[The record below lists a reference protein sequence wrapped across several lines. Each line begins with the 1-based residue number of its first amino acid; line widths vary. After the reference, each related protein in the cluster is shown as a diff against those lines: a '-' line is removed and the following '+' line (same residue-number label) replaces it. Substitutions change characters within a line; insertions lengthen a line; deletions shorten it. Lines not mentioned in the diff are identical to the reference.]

1 MIYPKIKRLMDLLMC
16 LLLIPLLI
24 LPMGVLAIVVKL
36 DSKGPVLF
44 RQKRV
49 GKDNTHFTILK
60 FRTMYIDTDPNTPT
74 HLLGSPE
81 DKLTKVGK
89 VLRKLSLD
97 ELPQLFNILAGNMSF
112 IGPRPALWNQYDLIA
127 LRDENGAST
136 CVPGLSGWAQVKGRD
151 TLALEEKARLD
162 GEYAQKQS
170 FLFDAKC
177 FFLTLVSVISA
188 KGNKEGGTGKQENK
202 KIKILMATTIAK
214 AFGWFVSDSAEN
226 FSQKG
231 FDVTVMCGEMDEDFI
246 NRHEKFAHVVPLSV
260 TRGMNPVSTLKCV
273 IELSKL
279 FRKEHFDIIQYS
291 TPNIAFC
298 CSLARGFKKIPVRV
312 YGQWGLRYE
321 GFRGIKRFVL
331 KALEKFTCKR
341 ATHIYATSKKNRQI
355 SIDEKLTSEDKIFV
369 IGHGG
374 TVGVDFSSFDLSKK
388 EQYRKDIRKRYNIPE
403 DAFLFG
409 YTGRIN
415 RDKGISELLSAFRA
429 ILAEKP
435 ETRLMLVGM
444 EDSVG
449 MPDRDILEWA
459 KSSDNIIFTGGVDS
473 SLVPEYMSAMDI
485 LVHPTYREGFSMV
498 LQEAMAMGVPII
510 TTDIPGPSEVITEG
524 KTGVLVPAK
533 DVEALYKEMK
543 SLMGDPH
550 RMDRFSRDG
559 RRRVELFFA
568 RPIMLRNIYNK
579 YCELLGIDDRRIRLM
594 YLTSKPEFAIMAQ
607 EAGVDRIFLDLE
619 ILGKFERQGH
629 LDTVVSHSSFD
640 DVSKLRR
647 VLKDAELVVRC
658 NPVHEGLSREI
669 DSIIDDGADMI
680 ILPYFKTVDEVKKFL
695 SIVGGR
701 VRTMLLF
708 ETKESVESI
717 DEILALEGIDEAFV
731 GLNDLHLSYKTDFM
745 FRLLSDGTVERICEK
760 FREKKIPYGFGGLAK
775 IGEGLVPAQYIIPE
789 HKRIGS
795 TSVILSRTFRNEVAG
810 GRPVDDMAR
819 EISLIRACEAEAEA
833 MTEKE
838 LEENRLKVCELV
850 EKAAQSVREKNRTTV
865 CEGV

>member
-1 MIYPKIKRLMDLLMC
+1 MKKRIKICM
-16 LLLIPLLI
+16 
-24 LPMGVLAIVVKL
+24 V
-36 DSKGPVLF
+36 
-44 RQKRV
+44 
-49 GKDNTHFTILK
+49 TTI
-60 FRTMYIDTDPNTPT
+60 
-74 HLLGSPE
+74 
-81 DKLTKVGK
+81 
-89 VLRKLSLD
+89 
-97 ELPQLFNILAGNMSF
+97 
-112 IGPRPALWNQYDLIA
+112 
-127 LRDENGAST
+127 
-136 CVPGLSGWAQVKGRD
+136 SG
-151 TLALEEKARLD
+151 T
-162 GEYAQKQS
+162 
-170 FLFDAKC
+170 FDA
-177 FFLTLVSVISA
+177 FI
-188 KGNKEGGTGKQENK
+188 
-202 KIKILMATTIAK
+202 
-214 AFGWFVSDSAEN
+214 SDSARN
-226 FSQKG
+226 FAEKG
-231 FDVTVMCGEMDEDFI
+231 FDVTIMCGDINEDFVK
-246 NRHEKFAHVVPLSV
+246 RHSDFATIKPLPIV
-260 TRGMNPVSTLKCV
+260 RGIKPVSMLKS
-273 IELSKL
+273 IREIGRI
-279 FRKEHFDIIQYS
+279 FKEEEFDIIQYS
-291 TPNIAFC
+291 TPNAALTC
-298 CSLARGFKKIPVRV
+298 TLSRNFKKIPIRI
-312 YGQWGLRYE
+312 YGQWGLRYV
-321 GFRGIKRFVL
+321 GFTGFKRWFFKMIEKRVCRG
-331 KALEKFTCKR
+331 
-341 ATHIYATSKKNRQI
+341 ATHVSAVSGKNRSFAI
-355 SIDEKLTSEDKIFV
+355 SEGLCKEDKIFM
-369 IGHGG
+369 IGKGG
-374 TVGVDFSSFDLSKK
+374 TVGVDLNRFDISKK
-388 EQYRKDIRKRYNIPE
+388 PQYRKEVREKLGVSE
-403 DAFLFG
+403 DEFLFG
-409 YTGRIN
+409 FVARLT
-415 RDKGISELLSAFRA
+415 RDKGTSELIKAFRK
-429 ILAEKP
+429 LSEDNPKVKL
-435 ETRLMLVGM
+435 LMLGRTDSTNPPDK
-444 EDSVG
+444 ED
-449 MPDRDILEWA
+449 MEWA
-459 KSSDNIIFTGGVDS
+459 AGSDRVILPGK
-473 SLVPEYMSAMDI
+473 VPADEIAAYMSAIDI

-498 LQEAMAMGVPII
+498 LQEAMAMGLPII

-579 YCELLGIDDRRIRLM
+579 YCELLGIGDRRIKLM
-594 YLTSKPEFAIMAQ
+594 YLTSKPEFAILAQ

-619 ILGKFERQGH
+619 VLGKFERQGH
-629 LDTVVSHSSFD
+629 LDTVVSHSSLE
-640 DVSKLRR
+640 DVPKLRR

-680 ILPYFKTVDEVKKFL
+680 ILPYFKTADEVKKFL

-850 EKAAQSVREKNRTTV
+850 ENAAQTVKEKNRTTV
-865 CEGV
+865 CKGV